1 MLQVYS
7 WLLMPP
13 LYVAGILMATAAS
26 HRNEEFVGSRNV
38 LQTGHGAQT
47 LVFGKVAETRC
58 YSQVLRAPAICDCC
72 DPLL

>member
-26 HRNEEFVGSRNV
+26 HRNEEFVGSVQSGENPSIKKRQFF
-38 LQTGHGAQT
+38 L
-47 LVFGKVAETRC
+47 
-58 YSQVLRAPAICDCC
+58 P
-72 DPLL
+72 